1 MEIPRGGYVPRFYT
15 PHSETS
21 VTDESLEKVKDASVT
36 VGPEAAVQEPSQ
48 KPTQLRSRIRP
59 HWVGAFATGILVG
72 GMAIAAAYQF
82 AHSAARTAE
91 KSATQQ
97 TEIQRQFW
105 TSLFPAGGR
114 TLIVPGDSGLVLYE
128 TVSMQEVSLMDYL
141 SGAYR
146 ETQERAKTFTVS
158 KPVAADLATRRY
170 TSMVDLDLASK
181 LTQLP
186 EWSMASAEIVFARD
200 LRPSDAAKSN
210 LILIGSRQAN
220 PWISLLEPSMNF
232 ILSRDEKGVFYFIN
246 RHPRNGEAKE
256 YHPKQEGG
264 DLGADDVYGDVAY
277 LPNPGGYG
285 MVLALN
291 GIWMSGTESA
301 GNFVLDGTQLS
312 NWLKSIANPDGTIP
326 AFELLISTR
335 NLQGNA
341 TYSSI
346 IAKRV
351 LNRKN
356 PS

>member
-1 MEIPRGGYVPRFYT
+1 
-15 PHSETS
+15 
-21 VTDESLEKVKDASVT
+21 
-36 VGPEAAVQEPSQ
+36 
-48 KPTQLRSRIRP
+48 
-59 HWVGAFATGILVG
+59 
-72 GMAIAAAYQF
+72 
-82 AHSAARTAE
+82 
-91 KSATQQ
+91 
-97 TEIQRQFW
+97 
-105 TSLFPAGGR
+105 
-114 TLIVPGDSGLVLYE
+114 
-128 TVSMQEVSLMDYL
+128 MQEVSLTDYL
-141 SGAYR
+141 AGEYR
-146 ETQERAKTFTVS
+146 ESQERAKTFTVS
-158 KPVAADLATRRY
+158 KSVAADLATRRY

-181 LTQLP
+181 LTHLP
-186 EWSMASAEIVFARD
+186 QWSPENAEIVFARD

-232 ILSRDEKGVFYFIN
+232 ILSRDDKGVFYFIN
-246 RHPRNGEAKE
+246 RHPRNGEEKE
-256 YHPKQEGG
+256 YHPKQESG

-277 LPNPGGYG
+277 LPNPGGTG

-301 GNFVLDGTQLS
+301 GNFVLDGAQLS

-326 AFELLISTR
+326 PFELLISTR

-351 LNRKN
+351 LDRRN